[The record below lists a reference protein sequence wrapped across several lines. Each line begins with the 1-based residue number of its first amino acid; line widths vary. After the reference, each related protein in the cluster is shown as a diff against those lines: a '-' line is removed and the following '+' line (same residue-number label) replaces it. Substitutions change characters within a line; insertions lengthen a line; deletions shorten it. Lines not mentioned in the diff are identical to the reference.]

1 MVDSESD
8 YGGGYGS
15 VKDTTFDVCLMLA
28 SFFMIVILP
37 LVVIFR
43 KIYKNYSSLI
53 MIVVLA
59 LMALNYLIMSILR
72 LKNFFPDDIS
82 A

>member
-8 YGGGYGS
+8 YGGDYGS
-15 VKDTTFDVCLMLA
+15 VKYTTFDVSLMLA